1 MSQHPEHPPHVA
13 PSSPRRCHC
22 SALREATRCVTLLY
36 DRHLAAAGL
45 RSTQFSILAR
55 LKELGPTTINSLAH
69 ALVMDRTTLGRNILP
84 LQRRRLIVVKRG
96 ENDAR
101 RKELH
106 LTTAGRARLEA
117 GFDGWAKAQAQFEGT
132 LGKERASQLRDLLRV
147 VVGTDFRAEPDA

>member
-1 MSQHPEHPPHVA
+1 MSRHPED
-13 PSSPRRCHC
+13 SPRQISPRPTRCNC
-22 SALREATRCVTLLY
+22 AALREAARHVTQMY
-36 DRHLAAAGL
+36 DQHLAASGL
-45 RSTQFSILAR
+45 RSTQFSILVR
-55 LKELGPTTINSLAH
+55 LKELGPITINALAH

-106 LTTAGRARLEA
+106 LTPAGGAHLEA
-117 GFDGWAKAQAQFEGT
+117 GLDGWAKAQAEFEGS

-147 VVGTDFRAEPDA
+147 VIGTASGDGEP